1 MRTVLCPSCILLAFE
16 PFPSPHLDKMRISP
30 SHLPHPTVILH
41 SILNPPPMSSLETFQ
56 AAITVELRSE
66 KLTHDLLWRSSD
78 KNVVE
83 RVKQIALDTLL
94 SLYPTLK
101 TDTGTVLFSKRAH
114 GDSASVL
121 GDAQELVVAHLQL
134 LEFASLS

>member
-1 MRTVLCPSCILLAFE
+1 
-16 PFPSPHLDKMRISP
+16 
-30 SHLPHPTVILH
+30 
-41 SILNPPPMSSLETFQ
+41 MSSLETFQ